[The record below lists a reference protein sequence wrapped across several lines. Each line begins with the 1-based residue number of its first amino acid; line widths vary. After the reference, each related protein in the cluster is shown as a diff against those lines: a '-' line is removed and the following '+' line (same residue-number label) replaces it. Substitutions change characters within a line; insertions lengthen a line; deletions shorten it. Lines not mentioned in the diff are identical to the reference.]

1 MHDVRWRSYIGGAIA
16 ALIGGISGM
25 AVVHLL
31 TYSKDTVMQY
41 FFGTISWGA
50 IGAVVSTMAFDRAL
64 GYSAGNIMF
73 KLLFFSSILGRD
85 SHRVTRFRI
94 AVDIARTFV
103 GIGIGFG
110 ILGAIFIST
119 FEYSPIPQRFTLSG
133 HVIPLVIGA
142 TIGAVSALTVGPEAL
157 FGRTSS
163 GNTASL

>member
-1 MHDVRWRSYIGGAIA
+1 
-16 ALIGGISGM
+16 M

-50 IGAVVSTMAFDRAL
+50 IGAVVGTMAFDRAL
-64 GYSAGNIMF
+64 GYSAGNILF

-110 ILGAIFIST
+110 ILFAVIIST
-119 FEYSPIPQRFTLSG
+119 FEYSPIPKRFTLSN
-133 HVIPLVIGA
+133 HVLPLVVGA